1 MNYTTNEVAQ
11 KLGITKDTLFY
22 YEREGLLPQIE
33 RDEMNRRIYSES
45 DIEWIFLIRF
55 LRDTDMPMCKIKQYI
70 SLLKHG
76 GENSI
81 PERKNMLVEHE
92 AFIIG
97 KIKAYQ
103 DLLLLIKKKIEFYRL
118 PEHGLFRRGGLR
130 HPDRRQDLFRQGRQ
144 RTERGGE
151 RRHRRHH
158 QQPIPL

>member
-1 MNYTTNEVAQ
+1 MNYTTHEVAQ
-11 KLGITKDTLFY
+11 KLGITKDALFY
-22 YEREGLLPQIE
+22 YEKEGLLPQIE

-45 DIEWIFLIRF
+45 DIEWIFLIRC

-81 PERKNMLVEHE
+81 PERKNILVEHE

-103 DLLLLIKKKIEFYRL
+103 NLLLLIKKKIEFYDEVL
-118 PEHGLFRRGGLR
+118 NDKNPESQKCM
-130 HPDRRQDLFRQGRQ
+130 D
-144 RTERGGE
+144 
-151 RRHRRHH
+151 
-158 QQPIPL
+158 

>member
-45 DIEWIFLIRF
+45 DIEWIFLIRC

-81 PERKNMLVEHE
+81 PERKNILVEHE

-103 DLLLLIKKKIEFYRL
+103 DLLLLIKKKIEFYDEVL
-118 PEHGLFRRGGLR
+118 NDKNTESQQCMDYLMEWEHFKELLGGIAY
-130 HPDRRQDLFRQGRQ
+130 
-144 RTERGGE
+144 EK
-151 RRHRRHH
+151 
-158 QQPIPL
+158 